1 MITLTKEM
9 LLAACPKAKTPEKI
23 VEAFN
28 EYAPRFNINTRQQAA
43 MFLAQCAHEC
53 AGFTVLEEGLNYSQQ
68 GLRKT
73 WPSRFPNDAI
83 AYKYARQPRAIA
95 NFVYAGRNGNGNEAS
110 GDGWKFRGRGCKQ
123 LTFKANYEKFQKET
137 GVKVLDNPDI
147 LMQYPEALISGL
159 WYWNQGNPTGK
170 SLNVHA
176 DKGDVKTCTKLING
190 GYLGLAEREALY
202 KKFME
207 IIK

>member
-1 MITLTKEM
+1 MITLEQFKEI
-9 LLAACPKAKTPEKI
+9 CPKAKTPEKI

-28 EYAPRFNINTRQQAA
+28 EYAPKFNINTKQQKA

-53 AGFTVLEEGLNYSQQ
+53 AGFTVFEENLNYSQK
-68 GLRKT
+68 GLRAT
-73 WPSRFPNDAI
+73 WPSRFPNDNI
-83 AYKYARQPRAIA
+83 AFRYARQPRAIA
-95 NFVYAGRNGNGNEAS
+95 NFVYAGRYGNGSEAS
-110 GDGWKFRGRGCKQ
+110 GDGWNYRGRGCKQ
-123 LTFKANYEKFQKET
+123 LTFKDNYARFQKDT
-137 GVKVLDNPDI
+137 GIKVLENPD
-147 LMQYPEALISGL
+147 LLTQFPEALISGM

-202 KKFME
+202 KKFLSV
-207 IIK
+207 IK